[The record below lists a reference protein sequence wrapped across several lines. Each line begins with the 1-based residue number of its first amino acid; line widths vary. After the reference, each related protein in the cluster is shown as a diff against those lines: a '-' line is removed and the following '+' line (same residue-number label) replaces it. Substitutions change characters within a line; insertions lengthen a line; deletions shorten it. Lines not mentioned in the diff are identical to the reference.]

1 MSVHRLKAIRSA
13 PKWATVALLCLF
25 GYAGM
30 PCPAQATGADEAE
43 VRALM
48 IYNLT
53 KFVEWPKLKL
63 VSEHDPFLICVLG
76 DDSIASQLDN
86 LLRGK
91 QVQGRS
97 AIVRQV
103 KSGKNA
109 EECEVLYASDDKRTH
124 LAEFSAALAKA
135 AVLTISGQHLSR
147 EGTVIG
153 LPFVERRIG
162 IEVDAEAAKR
172 SGLSI
177 SSKLLQFA
185 AVTR

>member
-1 MSVHRLKAIRSA
+1 MNGATATRLV
-13 PKWATVALLCLF
+13 PKWAMAVLMCLF
-25 GYAGM
+25 GYLGM
-30 PCPAQATGADEAE
+30 PCSAQAIAADEAE

-53 KFVEWPKLKL
+53 KFIEWPKSKL
-63 VSEHDPFLICVLG
+63 ATEHDPFLICVLG
-76 DDSIASQLDN
+76 DDSIASQLDS

-103 KSGKNA
+103 RSGKGA
-109 EECEVLYASDDKRTH
+109 DECEVLYVSDDKRSRI
-124 LAEFSAALAKA
+124 AEFSPALAKA
-135 AVLTISGQHLSR
+135 AVLTISGQHLSH
-147 EGTVIG
+147 EGIVIG
-153 LPFVERRIG
+153 LPFAERRIG

-177 SSKLLQFA
+177 SSKLLQIA